1 MSQHRRTIIA
11 LLAVLACTSL
21 GVLFGVTFD
30 RISFARE
37 RAAIL
42 SSARAAAEERNR
54 QLMLVELRTRGRDH
68 TFERQW
74 EMTLEAIDEALLLGD
89 TAEAA
94 ARWREAYGMAIRSGG
109 WSQLVDV
116 GDAALRIGDAP
127 ALQPSAAGAA
137 RQSYLTALYR
147 ARAQRSADGIGQ
159 VGEAFFMLGD
169 RDVAERCS
177 RLVAQLTA
185 G

>member
-1 MSQHRRTIIA
+1 MSQHRRAIIA
-11 LLAVLACTSL
+11 LLAVLACTNL
-21 GVLFGVTFD
+21 GVLFGVT
-30 RISFARE
+30 
-37 RAAIL
+37 
-42 SSARAAAEERNR
+42 
-54 QLMLVELRTRGRDH
+54 RDDA
-68 TFERQW
+68 FERQW
-74 EMTLEAIDEALLLGD
+74 QVTLEAIDKALLLGD
-89 TAEAA
+89 KLEAA
-94 ARWREAYGMAIRSGG
+94 AQWRAAYSLAVRSGG

-116 GDAALRIGDAP
+116 GDAALRIGDAV

-147 ARAQRSADGIGQ
+147 ARAQRSAEGIGR
-159 VGEAFFMLGD
+159 VCEAFLLLGD

>member
-1 MSQHRRTIIA
+1 MSQQRRAVIA
-11 LLAVLACTSL
+11 LLAAVACTCL
-21 GVLFGVTFD
+21 GVFSSVT
-30 RISFARE
+30 
-37 RAAIL
+37 
-42 SSARAAAEERNR
+42 
-54 QLMLVELRTRGRDH
+54 RDD

-74 EMTLEAIDEALLLGD
+74 QVALGAIDDALLLGD
-89 TAEAA
+89 KARAV
-94 ARWREAYGMAIRSGG
+94 ARWREAYGMAIRNGG
-109 WSQLVDV
+109 WSQLADI

-147 ARAQRSADGIGQ
+147 ARAQRSAEGIGR
-159 VGEAFFMLGD
+159 VCDAFRLLGD

-177 RLVAQLTA
+177 RLVAQLAA

>member
-1 MSQHRRTIIA
+1 MSQHQRAIIA
-11 LLAVLACTSL
+11 LLAVLACTNL
-21 GVLFGVTFD
+21 GVLFGVT
-30 RISFARE
+30 
-37 RAAIL
+37 
-42 SSARAAAEERNR
+42 
-54 QLMLVELRTRGRDH
+54 RDDAL
-68 TFERQW
+68 ERQW
-74 EMTLEAIDEALLLGD
+74 QVALGAIDEALLLGD
-89 TAEAA
+89 KTSAV
-94 ARWREAYGMAIRSGG
+94 ARWREAYGLAVRSGG

-116 GDAALRIGDAP
+116 GDAALRIGDAV

-147 ARAQRSADGIGQ
+147 ARAQRSAEGIGR
-159 VGEAFFMLGD
+159 VCEAFLLLGD